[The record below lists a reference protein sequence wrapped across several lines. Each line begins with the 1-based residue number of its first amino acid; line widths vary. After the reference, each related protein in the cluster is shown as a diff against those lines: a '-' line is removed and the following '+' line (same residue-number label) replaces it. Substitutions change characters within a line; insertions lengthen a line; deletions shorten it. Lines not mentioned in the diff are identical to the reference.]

1 MQYSTRHTLIWLNQL
16 GILSDKITKLESYL
30 GDIREIHK
38 LDKDLVLDT
47 KLLSKTMIE
56 LIKSSDFEIDVKKQV
71 EKANDLSIKII
82 TDRDDEY
89 PQQLLLIEDRPRVL
103 YQKGT
108 YIDDD
113 NLSIAIVGSRKLTS
127 YGKWASE
134 KFSKELANL
143 GVTIVSGLAHGVDR
157 VAHLAA
163 LESGGRTIGVLGNG
177 IDNIYPMSNRSI
189 YEEIPNNGCIIS
201 EFPLA
206 TQPLQ
211 FHFPMRNRIISGLS
225 LAVIVIEAQEKSGS
239 LITSSHAINQ
249 GKDVFALPG
258 NINSLYS
265 KGTNLLIRDGAIP
278 LLDVED
284 ILREVS
290 QLQILKNNKKYKET
304 LKISLSDSEKKI
316 VDVLKT
322 GPVHCDMIS
331 LNTGMDIQTVLSIIM
346 ILEIKNVVREMGSR
360 VFVLN

>member
-1 MQYSTRHTLIWLNQL
+1 MQYSIRDTLIWLNQL
-16 GILSDKITKLESYL
+16 GVLSDKITKLETYL

-38 LDKDLVLDT
+38 LDKDLLLDT

-56 LIKSSDFEIDVKKQV
+56 SIKSSNYEIDVKKQV
-71 EKANDLSIKII
+71 EKANNLSIQII
-82 TDRDDEY
+82 TDSDEDY
-89 PQQLLLIEDRPRVL
+89 PQQLFVIEDRPRVL

-108 YIDDD
+108 YLDDD

-134 KFSKELANL
+134 KFSKELANI

-157 VAHLAA
+157 VAHLSA
-163 LESGGRTIGVLGNG
+163 LESGGRTIGILGNG
-177 IDNIYPMSNRSI
+177 IDNIYPKSNRSI
-189 YEEIPNNGCIIS
+189 YEDIPNNGCIIS
-201 EFPLA
+201 EFPLG
-206 TQPLQ
+206 TEPLQ

-249 GKDVFALPG
+249 GKDVFAVPG

-265 KGTNLLIRDGAIP
+265 KGTKLLIRDGAIP
-278 LLDVED
+278 LLDIDD
-284 ILREVS
+284 ILREVND
-290 QLQILKNNKKYKET
+290 LQILKNNKKYKET
-304 LKISLSDSEKKI
+304 LAISLSDSEKKI
-316 VDVLKT
+316 VNVLKT

-346 ILEIKNVVREMGSR
+346 ILEMKNVVREMGSR